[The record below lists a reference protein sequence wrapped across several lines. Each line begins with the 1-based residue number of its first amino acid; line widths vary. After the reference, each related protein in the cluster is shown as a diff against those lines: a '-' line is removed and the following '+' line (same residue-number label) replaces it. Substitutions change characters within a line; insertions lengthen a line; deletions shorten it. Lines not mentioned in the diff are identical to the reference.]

1 MMARVRKLVERILRP
16 PYHSSATIWAVL
28 VLLMVVVVIIVPD
41 FIYPLNLFNVLIQ
54 LVPLG
59 LASLG
64 QHFVIIGGGID
75 LSVGSQISLITIVL
89 SSLVTAHPLSILGC
103 IALCLVLGVA
113 FGAVNGLLVHYVRI
127 PPLVVTLCTGYI
139 FQGVAFAFH
148 QTTGGFIP
156 DNLHTVL
163 TAAWGPFSVPLLL
176 YVLFILLGFYVLYR
190 NRYGRYL
197 YALGASEDVLDS
209 AGVRVVRVRVGSY
222 AAAGLMAAVTG
233 VYLAVRLK
241 SGGSHYGDAFT
252 LTTIASV
259 VIGGTS
265 IAGGEG
271 SLFGTAA
278 GALIVSMLNN
288 VLNNISF
295 RYGFQSSFYKD
306 VMTGL
311 ILIGAMLFYRK
322 RR

>member
-1 MMARVRKLVERILRP
+1 MVHRLRRLVSRILLP
-16 PYHSSATIWAVL
+16 PYHSSATIWAVF
-28 VLLMVVVVIIVPD
+28 VLLVVLVVIIVPE
-41 FIYPLNLFNVLIQ
+41 FAYPLNLFNVLVQ

-75 LSVGSQISLITIVL
+75 LSIGSQISLITIVL
-89 SSLVTAHPLSILGC
+89 SSTAGTGAAAIVAA
-103 IALCLVLGVA
+103 IALCLVLGVL
-113 FGAVNGLLVHYVRI
+113 FGTINGLLVHYVRI

-139 FQGVAFAFH
+139 FQGIAFAFH

-156 DNLHTVL
+156 AGLHAVL

-176 YVLFILLGFYVLYR
+176 YVVFVLMGFFVLCHSP
-190 NRYGRYL
+190 YGRHL

-209 AGVRVVRVRVGSY
+209 SGVRVVSVRVASY
-222 AAAGLMAAVTG
+222 AAGGLMAAVTG
-233 VYLAVRLK
+233 LYLAVRLK
-241 SGGSHYGDAFT
+241 SGGAHYGTAFT
-252 LTTIASV
+252 LTSISSV
-259 VIGGTS
+259 VVGGTS

-271 SLFGTAA
+271 SMFGTVA